1 MIFNV
6 TGGGGTGLNFKVV
19 GGTVQPANPKENTV
33 WVYTD
38 TPVSDWAFSS
48 AGCGNPREG
57 TVLFVTGEES
67 TAQFNALKKN
77 TIRLCPASA
86 RQYRSGVWVDV
97 EAFVFQ
103 NGDRVRISEG
113 LAYDILNGTA
123 LTDYS
128 GGWTGTGDA
137 EVSTSP
143 MTTGYVSVSTDGTT
157 SGRVVMDTPISAF
170 GKYKTLS
177 FTANSSQVARFQIYS
192 AGGEV
197 AASQFLAGGTSPV
210 SSTIDISGL
219 SKTETYTCGLSISG
233 SGSAASARVSK
244 IRLE

>member
-1 MIFNV
+1 MEQIA
-6 TGGGGTGLNFKVV
+6 LI
-19 GGTVQPANPKENTV
+19 
-33 WVYTD
+33 
-38 TPVSDWAFSS
+38 
-48 AGCGNPREG
+48 AG
-57 TVLFVTGEES
+57 
-67 TAQFNALKKN
+67 Q
-77 TIRLCPASA
+77 
-86 RQYRSGVWVDV
+86 
-97 EAFVFQ
+97 FVFYWKPLLLTAGVVTAIFFFLWLYLQ
-103 NGDRVRISEG
+103 EAGRGLSAACAIPMALILGLLLSRLVHWYCRPGDYGSVS
-113 LAYDILNGTA
+113 AA

-197 AASQFLAGGTSPV
+197 AATKSFAGGTSPV
-210 SSTIDISGL
+210 SLTIDISGL

-233 SGSAASARVSK
+233 TGSAASARVSK